1 MNVIGIGAA
10 EQNSVT
16 RDALNASVAGGAR
29 KKFAQRSTVLRKEGA
44 DGEARFH
51 HSASGPL
58 RTLGGMH
65 SLNIYQEIFMKS
77 MARAILVGG
86 FIVAA
91 QAAVADGSAF
101 PPATHDTGP
110 NIPFQSSYADRHAG
124 EPVRSAG
131 SAFPP
136 ATHDT
141 GPNIPFQS
149 SYADSHL
156 GRPAFASQS
165 AQGADTGAN

>member
-1 MNVIGIGAA
+1 
-10 EQNSVT
+10 
-16 RDALNASVAGGAR
+16 
-29 KKFAQRSTVLRKEGA
+29 
-44 DGEARFH
+44 
-51 HSASGPL
+51 
-58 RTLGGMH
+58 
-65 SLNIYQEIFMKS
+65 MKS